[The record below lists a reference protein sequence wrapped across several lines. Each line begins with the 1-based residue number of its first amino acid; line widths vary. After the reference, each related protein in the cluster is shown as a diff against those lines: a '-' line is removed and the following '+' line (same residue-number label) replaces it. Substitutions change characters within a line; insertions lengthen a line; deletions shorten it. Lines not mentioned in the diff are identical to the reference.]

1 MLRFW
6 QNPEFV
12 RHRRAELRSTR
23 ALAVVFVVAVICV
36 LIGLGCWAS
45 YQTELAAAQRAIVQF
60 HGPWAERLQDME
72 QHPFR
77 EVGIRFYRALMLL
90 QAGVLTFWSLLAC
103 AQSVSRERENK
114 TWDFQRATRLT
125 PAQLAVGKL
134 LGEPVLAYFI
144 VLCCFPFAV
153 VAGLAGRFFVF
164 AILDAYVL
172 ILASALFLG
181 LVGLWL
187 SSLWESRSRGIG
199 VIGAI
204 GLYLFAAMAVSFQ
217 ESTLPGL
224 GALSP
229 LTGLLPLVRVRST
242 AGLYH
247 ATLFGARI
255 PWVAMSLILYVTF
268 GAWFALMLLRN
279 LKRDYQE
286 MRLLSRW
293 EAVGCAGF
301 LNFMVYALFKP
312 GLNWPDNAGQFATFI
327 CAVNLAIL
335 LAIGLATLTPH
346 ERLKVWSR
354 LRSAHQASLFSEDGL
369 PWPWLVLSAVVA
381 YGLMVWGL
389 FTWKHALGP
398 VGAALAGGAVQL
410 LVALIFVTRDVLF
423 IQWCKLTGLR
433 SPLLKGAL
441 YLALYYAAAA
451 VFTVVS
457 SVESEASA
465 RRIANVL
472 MPAGVIHEGSLG
484 FHYPASVFLGM
495 ALQLVVIGVLLM
507 AINGRLGRTGVPAA
521 VAAD

>member
-1 MLRFW
+1 MFGFW
-6 QNPEFV
+6 QNPEFA

-36 LIGLGCWAS
+36 LIGLGSWAS
-45 YQTELAAAQRAIVQF
+45 YQNQIAVLQRALEQF
-60 HGPWAERLQDME
+60 HGQWAERLQEME

-77 EVGIRFYRALMLL
+77 EVAIRLYRVLMLL
-90 QAGVLTFWSLLAC
+90 QGGVLTFWSLLAC

-125 PAQLAVGKL
+125 PAQLALGKL

-144 VLCCFPFAV
+144 VLCCFPIAV
-153 VAGLAGRFFVF
+153 MAGLVGRFSIF
-164 AILDAYVL
+164 AILDAYIL
-172 ILASALFLG
+172 IFASALFLG
-181 LVGLWL
+181 LAGLWL
-187 SSLWESRSRGIG
+187 SSLWESRSRGVG

-204 GLYLFAAMAVSFQ
+204 GLYVFAMTSVSLQ

-224 GALSP
+224 GAFSP
-229 LTGLLPLVRVRST
+229 LTGLIPLVKASSPG
-242 AGLYH
+242 AYS

-255 PWVAMSLILYVTF
+255 PWVGMSLILYATF

-312 GLNWPDNAGQFATFI
+312 SLNWPDNAGEFATFV

-335 LAIGLATLTPH
+335 LAMGLATLTPH

-354 LRSAHQASLFSEDGL
+354 LRAAHETSLFSEDGL

-389 FTWKHALGP
+389 FTWKHVLGP
-398 VGAALAGGAVQL
+398 VGSALAGGAVQL

-433 SPLLKGAL
+433 SPLLKGVL
-441 YLALYYAAAA
+441 YLALYYTAATVFAA
-451 VFTVVS
+451 VA
-457 SVESEASA
+457 SVESEATAS
-465 RRIANVL
+465 RIANVL

-484 FHYPASVFLGM
+484 FHYPASVFVGM
-495 ALQLVVIGVLLM
+495 VLQSAVIGILLM
-507 AINGRLGRTGVPAA
+507 AINARLGRTTVPAA
-521 VAAD
+521 MAAD

>member
-6 QNPEFV
+6 QNPEFA

-23 ALAVVFVVAVICV
+23 ALAVLFVVAVVCV
-36 LIGLGCWAS
+36 LIGLGSWAS
-45 YQTELAAAQRAIVQF
+45 YQNELAAMQRAIVQF
-60 HGPWAERLQDME
+60 HGPWAERLQDIE

-77 EVGIRFYRALMLL
+77 EVAIRFYRVLMLL
-90 QAGVLTFWSLLAC
+90 QGGVLTFWSLLAC

-144 VLCCFPFAV
+144 VLCCFPVAV
-153 VAGLAGRFFVF
+153 VAGLAGRFSIF
-164 AILDAYVL
+164 AILDAYIL
-172 ILASALFLG
+172 ILSSALFLG

-204 GLYLFAAMAVSFQ
+204 GLYVFAAMAVSFQ

-224 GALSP
+224 GAFSP
-229 LTGLLPLVRVRST
+229 LTGLLPLVRVGSP
-242 AGLYH
+242 GVYH
-247 ATLFGARI
+247 AALFGARI

-301 LNFMVYALFKP
+301 LNFMIYALLKP
-312 GLNWPDNAGQFATFI
+312 GLNWPDNAGQFATFV

-354 LRSAHQASLFSEDGL
+354 LRSTRQASLFSEDGL

-389 FTWKHALGP
+389 FTWKHVLGP
-398 VGAALAGGAVQL
+398 VGSALAGGAVQL

-433 SPLLKGAL
+433 SPLLKGVL
-441 YLALYYAAAA
+441 YLALYYAAAT

-457 SVESEASA
+457 GVESEASA
-465 RRIANVL
+465 SRIANIL
-472 MPAGVIHEGSLG
+472 MPVGVIHEGSLG
-484 FHYPASVFLGM
+484 GFLYPASVFVGM
-495 ALQLVVIGVLLM
+495 VLQLAVIGVLLM
-507 AINGRLGRTGVPAA
+507 AINARLGRTAVPAA

>member
-1 MLRFW
+1 MLWFW

-23 ALAVVFVVAVICV
+23 TLAVVFVVAVICV
-36 LIGLGCWAS
+36 LIGLGCWGS
-45 YQTELAAAQRAIVQF
+45 YQNQLEAMRQAAAQFGGLWTQ
-60 HGPWAERLQDME
+60 RLHDLE
-72 QHPFR
+72 QQGSG
-77 EVGIRFYRALMLL
+77 EVWRRFYRVLMLL

-125 PAQLAVGKL
+125 PAQLAIGKL

-144 VLCCFPFAV
+144 VLCCFPVAV
-153 VAGLAGRFFVF
+153 VAGLAGRFSIF

-204 GLYLFAAMAVSFQ
+204 GLYIFAAAAVSFQ
-217 ESTLPGL
+217 ESSLPGL

-229 LTGLLPLVRVRST
+229 LTGLLPLVRANSS
-242 AGLYH
+242 GGPYH

-255 PWVAMSLILYVTF
+255 PWVGMSLILYATF

-279 LKRDYQE
+279 LKKDYQE

-301 LNFMVYALFKP
+301 LNFVVYALFLPKLTWP
-312 GLNWPDNAGQFATFI
+312 GSAGEFATFVS
-327 CAVNLAIL
+327 AVNLAIL

-346 ERLKVWSR
+346 ERLKVWWR
-354 LRSAHQASLFSEDGL
+354 LRAAHAASLFSEDGL

-398 VGAALAGGAVQL
+398 VGSALAGGAVQL

-433 SPLLKGAL
+433 SPLLKGVL
-441 YLALYYAAAA
+441 YLGLYYTAAT
-451 VFTVVS
+451 VLTVVS
-457 SVESEASA
+457 SVESEANAS
-465 RRIANVL
+465 RIANVL
-472 MPAGVIHEGSLG
+472 MPVGVIHQGSLG
-484 FHYPASVFLGM
+484 FHYPASVFVGM
-495 ALQLVVIGVLLM
+495 ALQLAVIGFLLM
-507 AINGRLGRTGVPAA
+507 AINARLGRTAVPAA

>member
-12 RHRRAELRSTR
+12 RHRRAELRPSR
-23 ALAVVFVVAVICV
+23 ALAVVFVLAVICI
-36 LIGLGCWAS
+36 LIGLACWGS
-45 YQTELAAAQRAIVQF
+45 YRNELEAARRAVTQF
-60 HGPWAERLQDME
+60 GGLWPERLHDLE
-72 QHPFR
+72 QHALR
-77 EVGIRFYRALMLL
+77 EVGHRFYLTFMLL

-103 AQSVSRERENK
+103 VQSVSREREHK
-114 TWDFQRATRLT
+114 TWDFQRATSLT
-125 PAQLAVGKL
+125 PAQLAIGKL
-134 LGEPVLAYFI
+134 WGEPVLAYFI
-144 VLCCFPFAV
+144 VLCCFPVAV
-153 VAGLAGRFFVF
+153 VVGLVARFSIF

-187 SSLWESRSRGIG
+187 SSLWETRSRGIG

-204 GLYLFAAMAVSFQ
+204 GLYVFAAMAINFQ
-217 ESTLPGL
+217 ESSLPGL

-229 LTGLLPLVRVRST
+229 LTGLLPLVGAESRH
-242 AGLYH
+242 GLFH

-255 PWVAMSLILYVTF
+255 PWVVMSLILYATF

-301 LNFMVYALFKP
+301 LNFMIYALFLP
-312 GLNWPDNAGQFATFI
+312 RLTWSGSAGQFATFVSAI
-327 CAVNLAIL
+327 NLAIL

-346 ERLKVWSR
+346 ERLKVWTR
-354 LRSAHQASLFSEDGL
+354 LRAAREASLFSEDGL

-381 YGLMVWGL
+381 YGLMIWGL

-398 VGAALAGGAVQL
+398 VGSALAGGAVQL
-410 LVALIFVTRDVLF
+410 LVALIFVSRDVLF

-433 SPLLKGAL
+433 SPLLKGVL
-441 YLALYYAAAA
+441 YLGLYYTAALVLTA
-451 VFTVVS
+451 VT
-457 SVESEASA
+457 SVESETTASH
-465 RRIANVL
+465 IANILTPVGVL
-472 MPAGVIHEGSLG
+472 HEGSL
-484 FHYPASVFLGM
+484 FVYPTSVFVGM
-495 ALQLVVIGVLLM
+495 VLQLVVIGLLLK
-507 AINGRLGRTGVPAA
+507 AISARLGRPAVVAA